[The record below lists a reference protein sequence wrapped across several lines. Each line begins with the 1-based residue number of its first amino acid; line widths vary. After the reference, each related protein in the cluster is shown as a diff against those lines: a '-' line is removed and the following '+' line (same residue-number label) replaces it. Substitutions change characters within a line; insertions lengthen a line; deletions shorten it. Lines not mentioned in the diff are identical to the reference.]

1 MSPLQLVTF
10 KSHRSLDLWLFS
22 IFSISLEDEKQD
34 TSRTHRV
41 VGVVGDPLQFWGGR
55 EVVGQV
61 PQLLQLL
68 KKENQTQ
75 LK

>member
-1 MSPLQLVTF
+1 
-10 KSHRSLDLWLFS
+10 
-22 IFSISLEDEKQD
+22 LEDEKQG
-34 TSRTHRV
+34 TSRTHRI

-68 KKENQTQ
+68 QK
-75 LK
+75 